1 VSPPTALSAVAAAA
15 ITGGNTYKT
24 MMMTWRYTLP
34 AFLVPFAFVL
44 TPNGQALLGQG
55 PFGTVLLMT
64 AVSAVAVA
72 ALAMATGGL
81 TAWPERLLAAAAAVL
96 LLFLEPV
103 PIAAGFA
110 VLAVAAAVHLVRRR
124 RDPA

>member
-1 VSPPTALSAVAAAA
+1 
-15 ITGGNTYKT
+15 
-24 MMMTWRYTLP
+24 
-34 AFLVPFAFVL
+34 
-44 TPNGQALLGQG
+44 
-55 PFGTVLLMT
+55 MT

>member
-1 VSPPTALSAVAAAA
+1 
-15 ITGGNTYKT
+15 

-55 PFGTVLLMT
+55 PIATVLLMT

-72 ALAMATGGL
+72 ALALATGGMSG
-81 TAWPERLLAAAAAVL
+81 WPERVLAAIAAVL

-103 PIAAGFA
+103 PIVAGLA
-110 VLAVAAAVHLVRRR
+110 VLAVAGAVHLVRSRR